1 MGAAS
6 EEWAMDSDEKG
17 RRVGSDERRKPESVV
32 SYRDLVV
39 WQKAMGLVSAVYQIT
54 AAFPDSERFGLTS
67 QIQRAA
73 VSIPSNIAEGQGR
86 LATKEF
92 RQFLGVARGSLK
104 ELETQLLIILDL
116 AYAPAENVQN
126 CLDLADE
133 VSRMINALIKALGRK
148 TSE

>member
-1 MGAAS
+1 M
-6 EEWAMDSDEKG
+6 
-17 RRVGSDERRKPESVV
+17 GSDETRKPDAVT

-39 WQKAMGLVSAVYQIT
+39 WQKAMALVSVVYKLT
-54 AAFPDSERFGLTS
+54 HTFPDSERFGLTS

-92 RQFLGVARGSLK
+92 RHFLGVARGSLK
-104 ELETQLLIILDL
+104 ELETQLLVSIDLD
-116 AYAPAENVQN
+116 YTSKVQASA

-133 VSRMINALIKALGRK
+133 VGRMLNALIKALGMKLVGSGNR
-148 TSE
+148 SE

>member
-1 MGAAS
+1 V
-6 EEWAMDSDEKG
+6 DSGEK
-17 RRVGSDERRKPESVV
+17 RKPDAVT

-39 WQKAMGLVSAVYQIT
+39 WQKSMALVSAVYKMT
-54 AAFPDSERFGLTS
+54 AAFPRSERFGLTS

-104 ELETQLLIILDL
+104 ELETQLLISIDL
-116 AYAPAENVQN
+116 GHTSQEQAGA

-133 VSRMINALIKALGRK
+133 VGRMLNALIKVLGKKLVRSGNC
-148 TSE
+148 SE

>member
-1 MGAAS
+1 V
-6 EEWAMDSDEKG
+6 DRDEK
-17 RRVGSDERRKPESVV
+17 RKADAVT

-39 WQKAMGLVSAVYQIT
+39 WQKAMALVSAVYRLT
-54 AAFPDSERFGLTS
+54 SAFPDAERFGLTS
-67 QIQRAA
+67 QIQRSA

-104 ELETQLLIILDL
+104 ELETQLLISLDL

-133 VSRMINALIKALGRK
+133 VSRMINALIKALDRR

>member
-1 MGAAS
+1 MS
-6 EEWAMDSDEKG
+6 SQSD
-17 RRVGSDERRKPESVV
+17 RKPDAVF

-39 WQKAMGLVSAVYQIT
+39 WQRAMELVSAVYKLT
-54 AAFPDSERFGLTS
+54 RTFPSSERFGLTS

-104 ELETQLLIILDL
+104 ELETQLLISIDL
-116 AYAPAENVQN
+116 TYAGAEGVAD
-126 CLDLADE
+126 CLGLTDE
-133 VSRMINALIKALGRK
+133 IGRMLNALIKALDRK
-148 TSE
+148 QASG

>member
-1 MGAAS
+1 MS
-6 EEWAMDSDEKG
+6 SDNKL
-17 RRVGSDERRKPESVV
+17 KPETVT
-32 SYRDLVV
+32 SYRDLAV
-39 WQKAMGLVSAVYQIT
+39 WQKAMSLVSAIYQLT
-54 AAFPDSERFGLTS
+54 STFPDAERFGLTS

-104 ELETQLLIILDL
+104 ELETQLLISIDL
-116 AYAPAENVQN
+116 GYTSEEQAGT

-133 VSRMINALIKALGRK
+133 VGRMLNALIKALGKKLVRSGNC
-148 TSE
+148 SE

>member
-1 MGAAS
+1 MSSGKS
-6 EEWAMDSDEKG
+6 GGQK
-17 RRVGSDERRKPESVV
+17 SVA

-39 WQKAMGLVSAVYQIT
+39 WQKAMALVSAIHKLT
-54 AAFPDSERFGLTS
+54 GTFPDTERFGLTS

-104 ELETQLLIILDL
+104 ELETQLLISIDL
-116 AYAPAENVQN
+116 GYTSKEQADM

-133 VSRMINALIKALGRK
+133 VGRMLNALIKALENK
-148 TSE
+148 TVGSGNCSG

>member
-1 MGAAS
+1 MG
-6 EEWAMDSDEKG
+6 SDEK
-17 RRVGSDERRKPESVV
+17 RKPEAVT

-39 WQKAMGLVSAVYQIT
+39 WQKAMALVSAVYKLT
-54 AAFPDSERFGLTS
+54 GTFPNSERFGLAS

-104 ELETQLLIILDL
+104 ELETQLLISIDL
-116 AYAPAENVQN
+116 GYASREQTDA

-133 VSRMINALIKALGRK
+133 VGRMLNALIKALDRRQDQ
-148 TSE
+148 

>member
-1 MGAAS
+1 MS
-6 EEWAMDSDEKG
+6 SDNKL
-17 RRVGSDERRKPESVV
+17 KPETVT

-39 WQKAMGLVSAVYQIT
+39 WQKAMSLVSAIYQLAST
-54 AAFPDSERFGLTS
+54 FPGTERFGLTS

-104 ELETQLLIILDL
+104 ELETQLLISIDL
-116 AYAPAENVQN
+116 GYISEEQADM
-126 CLDLADE
+126 CFDLADE
-133 VSRMINALIKALGRK
+133 VGRMLNALIKALETKLVRSCNCSG
-148 TSE
+148 

>member
-1 MGAAS
+1 VS
-6 EEWAMDSDEKG
+6 SQSD
-17 RRVGSDERRKPESVV
+17 RKPDAVF

-39 WQKAMGLVSAVYQIT
+39 WQRAMELVSAVYKLT
-54 AAFPDSERFGLTS
+54 RTFPSSERFGLTS

-104 ELETQLLIILDL
+104 ELETQLLISIDL
-116 AYAPAENVQN
+116 TYAGAEDVAD
-126 CLDLADE
+126 CLRLTDE
-133 VSRMINALIKALGRK
+133 IGRMLNALIKALERRQ
-148 TSE
+148 TSG